1 MTSSRGHQGA
11 HGAGQI
17 VEQLNNQAEA
27 AEQIQGSNEVD
38 QAIQAAANEH
48 SSELDEIFSNDNDR
62 D

>member
-17 VEQLNNQAEA
+17 IEQLNNQAEA
-27 AEQIQGSNEVD
+27 AEQIQGSNKVD
-38 QAIQAAANEH
+38 EEIQAAANVH
-48 SSELDEIFSNDNDR
+48 SSELDAIFNNDNDS